1 MPDDIT
7 PETAHL
13 QNGTTQ
19 GASTV
24 QPVASEVIKPAEP
37 TKPWG
42 DDADFDAE
50 KAWTLIQNLR
60 GDKSKTQIERDELAA
75 QIKAVEDAKLSD
87 QDRIAKELE
96 AAKAELAD
104 ARRKAALGQYDL
116 PESALV
122 FLTAESA
129 EEIDKQASALAG
141 LAPKKEP
148 VEPKAPADSRAK
160 PALPNGH
167 ADDIPEVFD
176 AAAIARQARQG
187 H

>member
-7 PETAHL
+7 PENTP
-13 QNGTTQ
+13 TP
-19 GASTV
+19 V
-24 QPVASEVIKPAEP
+24 QSEVVTPAEP
-37 TKPWG
+37 KKPWEDG
-42 DDADFDAE
+42 EFDEE

-60 GDKSKTQIERDELAA
+60 GDKAKTQEERDTLAA
-75 QIKAVEDAKLSD
+75 QVKAIEDAKLSE

-96 AAKAELAD
+96 AAKAELAE
-104 ARRKAALGQYDL
+104 ARRKAVLAQYDL

-122 FLTAESA
+122 FLTAETA

-148 VEPKAPADSRAK
+148 VEPKAPADSRVK

-167 ADDIPEVFD
+167 PEDITPAFD
-176 AAAIARQARQG
+176 ARAIAQRARG
-187 H
+187 GR

>member
-7 PETAHL
+7 PENTPA
-13 QNGTTQ
+13 QPTQ
-19 GASTV
+19 T
-24 QPVASEVIKPAEP
+24 ETIKSAEP
-37 TKPWG
+37 KKPWG
-42 DDADFDAE
+42 DDEFDAE

-60 GDKSKTQIERDELAA
+60 GDKTDLSAKYDELSAKWQAA
-75 QIKAVEDAKLSD
+75 EDAKLSE
-87 QDRIAKELE
+87 QERIAKELE
-96 AAKAELAD
+96 AAKAELAE
-104 ARRKAALGQYDL
+104 ARRKAVLAQYDL

-167 ADDIPEVFD
+167 SEDITPAFD
-176 AAAIARQARQG
+176 ARAIAQRARG
-187 H
+187 GR

>member
-7 PETAHL
+7 PNENPA
-13 QNGTTQ
+13 QPTQ
-19 GASTV
+19 
-24 QPVASEVIKPAEP
+24 SEIVKPAEP
-37 TKPWG
+37 KKPWG
-42 DDADFDAE
+42 DDEFDAE

-60 GDKSKTQIERDELAA
+60 GDKTDLSTKYDELSAKWQAA
-75 QIKAVEDAKLSD
+75 EDAKLSE

-96 AAKAELAD
+96 KAKAELAEQ
-104 ARRKAALGQYDL
+104 RRKNALTQYDL

-148 VEPKAPADSRAK
+148 ETPKAPIDSRAK

-167 ADDIPEVFD
+167 VDDIPTD
-176 AAAIARQARQG
+176 PDYRSIAQRARQG
-187 H
+187 R